1 MKITKARLKQ
11 IINEELELNNEAPDV
26 DSEKLDVMTSEDGM
40 KELKRVLTLRLDVSD
55 KDATTVAHTFIKSI
69 KADRELY
76 LTAPEQ
82 LLSLAKELGGE
93 RFEDMIMTALDSDMD
108 DVGTDTEALT
118 EEKDE
123 WPKKLKKGR
132 FTEWCKRNGFEDGAS
147 TSCAKKAMDSEDAS
161 VRGMASFYMNTVK
174 PKGKDASDL

>member
-11 IINEELELNNEAPDV
+11 IIKEELELDNEDSNI
-26 DSEKLDVMTSEDGM
+26 DSEKLDIMTSEDGVE
-40 KELKRVLTLRLDVSD
+40 ELKRVLTLRLDVSD
-55 KDATTVAHTFIKSI
+55 EDAATVAHTFVKNV
-69 KADRELY
+69 KADKDLY

-82 LLSLAKELGGE
+82 LLSLARELGGE
-93 RFEDMIMTALDSDMD
+93 RFEDMIMTALDNDMD
-108 DVGTDTEALT
+108 NVGTGAKGLT
-118 EEKDE
+118 EEEDQ

-147 TSCAKKAMDSEDAS
+147 ISCAKKAMDSDDAS